1 MTPLPLHPAVVH
13 LPLGLAFVM
22 PVLALGFTW
31 ALWTG
36 RVRARAWI
44 GVVAF
49 QAVLL
54 GGALAATNTGERE
67 EDRVEAVVP
76 HASLEQHEENAEQ
89 FVQAVA
95 VTLFVAALVLVF
107 RQQTVTRGLALA
119 TIAGTLIVA
128 ASAFRV
134 GHAGGQLVYVHNAG
148 AAYADAASGRPARRL
163 ESRLVR

>member
-22 PVLALGFTW
+22 PVLAFGFTW

-36 RVRARAWI
+36 RVHARGWI
-44 GVVAF
+44 TVVLF
-49 QAVLL
+49 QALLL

-76 HASLEQHEENAEQ
+76 HASLEQHEEYAEQ
-89 FVQAVA
+89 FVRAVA
-95 VTLFVAALVLVF
+95 VTLFMAALVLVF
-107 RQQTVTRGLALA
+107 TRQTVSRGLALA
-119 TIAGTLIVA
+119 TIVGTLIVA
-128 ASAFRV
+128 ASALRV

-148 AAYADAASGRPARRL
+148 AAYAGGAERAPARNL
-163 ESRLVR
+163 ESRSVR

>member
-44 GVVAF
+44 AVVTF

-76 HASLEQHEENAEQ
+76 HASLEQHEEYAEQ
-89 FVQAVA
+89 FVRAVA

-107 RQQTVTRGLALA
+107 RQQAVTRGLALA

-128 ASAFRV
+128 ASALRV

-148 AAYADAASGRPARRL
+148 AAYADAPSGRPARRL